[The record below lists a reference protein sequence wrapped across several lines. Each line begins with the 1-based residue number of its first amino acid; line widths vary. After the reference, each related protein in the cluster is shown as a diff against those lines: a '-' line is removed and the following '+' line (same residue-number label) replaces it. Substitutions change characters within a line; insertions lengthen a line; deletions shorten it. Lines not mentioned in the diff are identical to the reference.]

1 MIREKSR
8 EERTMAGLSVARV
21 EPVSRGVHEAH
32 WSSGGGR
39 HGSQRRPARPGV
51 RRQVIAAV
59 LPGRDPEVCELFC
72 DVGADGEL
80 TGLLILDAATGE
92 PLARLT
98 LAQLEDIGS
107 RTDARGL
114 FFERRG

>member
-1 MIREKSR
+1 
-8 EERTMAGLSVARV
+8 MAGITVARV
-21 EPVSRGVHEAH
+21 EPVSRGVHETQWGSA
-32 WSSGGGR
+32 GGR
-39 HGSQRRPARPGV
+39 HGHQRRPARPGV

-59 LPGRDPEVCELFC
+59 LPGRDPEACELTC
-72 DVGADGEL
+72 AIGADGEL
-80 TGLLILDAATGE
+80 TGLLILDSVTGE